1 MKIKRLS
8 LAWVSAILMMLGTA
22 GCNDEAAIPT
32 PPDIH
37 TVKLSSHYFA
47 TAVDE
52 ELSITPRFNNPE
64 TFAKG
69 FSWTN
74 SDSTVASIAVDPQTL
89 VCKVT
94 TLKVGTTVLRITS
107 EDGSLKDSCI
117 VDVNRQSYMLKAP
130 VYINLFGNA
139 DAPWNNIGS
148 YSEGAGLNEM
158 KDINGNPTWVN
169 IKITNAFNWGE
180 NDGDPEETIEDG
192 RPITLP
198 NAVSGSAFKNDR
210 KADTGVFEIS
220 GLSYKQSYHL
230 AFFASKRFWGDV
242 CSAKITAAGDNR
254 ATITLLTKKTS
265 SDPGDT
271 GAAVPKGT
279 AIGGTPA
286 EDNTFIRYG
295 KIKITPD
302 GSGKIIITVTGG
314 EGGNQPDG
322 TSFINAILISPIE

>member
-1 MKIKRLS
+1 
-8 LAWVSAILMMLGTA
+8 MLGTA

-117 VDVNRQSYMLKAP
+117 VDVNRQSYTLKAP

-139 DAPWNNIGS
+139 DAPWNNLGS

-180 NDGDPEETIEDG
+180 NDGDPEETIED
-192 RPITLP
+192 
-198 NAVSGSAFKNDR
+198 
-210 KADTGVFEIS
+210 
-220 GLSYKQSYHL
+220 LS
-230 AFFASKRFWGDV
+230 
-242 CSAKITAAGDNR
+242 
-254 ATITLLTKKTS
+254 
-265 SDPGDT
+265 
-271 GAAVPKGT
+271 
-279 AIGGTPA
+279 
-286 EDNTFIRYG
+286 
-295 KIKITPD
+295 
-302 GSGKIIITVTGG
+302 
-314 EGGNQPDG
+314 
-322 TSFINAILISPIE
+322 LIHI

>member
-1 MKIKRLS
+1 M
-8 LAWVSAILMMLGTA
+8 
-22 GCNDEAAIPT
+22 
-32 PPDIH
+32 
-37 TVKLSSHYFA
+37 
-47 TAVDE
+47 
-52 ELSITPRFNNPE
+52 
-64 TFAKG
+64 
-69 FSWTN
+69 
-74 SDSTVASIAVDPQTL
+74 
-89 VCKVT
+89 
-94 TLKVGTTVLRITS
+94 
-107 EDGSLKDSCI
+107 
-117 VDVNRQSYMLKAP
+117 
-130 VYINLFGNA
+130 
-139 DAPWNNIGS
+139 
-148 YSEGAGLNEM
+148 
-158 KDINGNPTWVN
+158 
-169 IKITNAFNWGE
+169 
-180 NDGDPEETIEDG
+180 
-192 RPITLP
+192 
-198 NAVSGSAFKNDR
+198 SGSAFKNDR

-295 KIKITPD
+295 KMKITPD

-322 TSFINAILISPIE
+322 TSFINAILISPVE